1 MIGIFG
7 WPYKNMWNQRTD
19 THAVTYDRVVQF
31 FLIKRPQDQSVLEN
45 NEIKIA
51 MSINVSMSI
60 NIFPPLIQ
68 SNQLDQIMELR

>member
-1 MIGIFG
+1 
-7 WPYKNMWNQRTD
+7 MWNQRTG

-45 NEIKIA
+45 NKIKIA